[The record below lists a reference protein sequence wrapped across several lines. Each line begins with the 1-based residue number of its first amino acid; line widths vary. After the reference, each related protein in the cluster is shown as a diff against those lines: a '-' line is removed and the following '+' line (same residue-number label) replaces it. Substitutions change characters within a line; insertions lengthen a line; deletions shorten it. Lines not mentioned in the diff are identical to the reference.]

1 MRRPLN
7 IAVVIVGGLIG
18 TWIGYW
24 LGHAAGWSKN
34 AEWPWSV
41 GGGTGAMALAFGM
54 AVLFIAAAAA
64 LVISIQGRGV
74 RQALEN
80 GVPAR
85 ATVVSIKPTG
95 DRSTTADGM
104 YRQVHCE
111 LEVRPRDEAPYDIRI
126 TQFLTEGYL
135 QRLQPGAK
143 VQVRYDPAQRTRVA
157 IIEPAPRRE

>member
-7 IAVVIVGGLIG
+7 IAVVIVGGLVG
-18 TWIGYW
+18 AWLGYW
-24 LGHAAGWSKN
+24 LGHAMGWSRG
-34 AEWPWSV
+34 AEWPLSP
-41 GGGTGAMALAFGM
+41 GGGLGAMLLAFGM

-64 LVISIQGRGV
+64 LIVLIQGRGV

-85 ATVVSIKPTG
+85 ATVVSIKQTG
-95 DRSTTADGM
+95 ERSTTSDGT

-111 LEVRPRDEAPYDIRI
+111 LEVRPRDGAPYSTRI

-135 QRLQPGAK
+135 QRLEPGAR
-143 VQVRYDPAQRTRVA
+143 VQVRYDPAQRERVA
-157 IIEPAPRRE
+157 IIEDAPRRQ